1 MLPLMKY
8 LFAPFPSKFAAAVTV
23 TVTVAVTTAA
33 LCASSHV
40 FAQSAASSPP
50 VSINDR
56 AVVLGIL
63 AAEFSLQ
70 SGDVAAAAN
79 TYYEV
84 AKRSRDAKVAERAVD
99 LLLRA
104 RRIVEAKEIAAL
116 WQETDGGSVRPH
128 QIVLAL
134 ALTSADEFRAMG
146 AITTIVTLAD
156 DIRSAAIMDAARQLA
171 LFRDRDFAV
180 KLASVFT
187 QQLPKLPESHYALA
201 VASTG
206 NENKRVG
213 EALLAIDQ
221 ALALRP
227 YWPQAVAV
235 KSRLLLARGPVA
247 TGVESSPGAAA
258 VSLLEKA
265 IAANTVKR
273 SEKNATTENSP
284 TAAKDESSE
293 SREMRELRELRLVLA
308 RTQFD
313 LDKYVEARTL
323 FLALAEDGL
332 EDADEMRLA
341 ATLAAFQG
349 KDWDVAEREFTESL
363 AADRG
368 DPAAVLYYLARIS
381 EAQLRWGE
389 AIERFMQVPR
399 GDRYWESQL
408 RIAGALAQDKR
419 MTEDKR
425 MAEAIKHL
433 RVQQPSNAL
442 ERLSLVQTESTLWR
456 EAGKYVKAFEALEAA
471 LATDADADNPDLL
484 YDSAMLAERIDR
496 MEDAEKRLRRV
507 IALQPTRAHALNAL
521 GYSFADRNTN
531 LDEARTLIE
540 RAHSLAPN
548 DPAIL
553 DSMGWIAFRQG
564 RMADAEGYLK
574 RALEKFQDGEI
585 AAHLG
590 EVLWAQGRQIEA
602 KNVWDA
608 QLKVQPDSDIL
619 KKTVLRF
626 AK

>member
-1 MLPLMKY
+1 MLPFMKY
-8 LFAPFPSKFAAAVTV
+8 PLAPLSSKFATLIAAAT
-23 TVTVAVTTAA
+23 
-33 LCASSHV
+33 LCVSGSS
-40 FAQSAASSPP
+40 FAQSPSASPP
-50 VSINDR
+50 ASINDR

-79 TYYEV
+79 TYYEI
-84 AKRSRDAKVAERAVD
+84 AKRSLDAKVAERAVD

-104 RRIVEAKEIAAL
+104 RRIDEAKEIAAL
-116 WQETDGGSVRPH
+116 WQDTDGGSVRPH
-128 QIVLAL
+128 QIALAL

-146 AITTIVTLAD
+146 AVTAIATLPDNVRA
-156 DIRSAAIMDAARQLA
+156 AAIMDVARQLA
-171 LFRDRDFAV
+171 LYRDRDFAV

-213 EALLAIDQ
+213 DALLAIDQ
-221 ALALRP
+221 ALKLKP
-227 YWPQAVAV
+227 NWPQAVAV

-258 VSLLEKA
+258 VTLLENA
-265 IAANTVKR
+265 IAANVAT
-273 SEKNATTENSP
+273 NATTANS
-284 TAAKDESSE
+284 TAPVKDES
-293 SREMRELRELRLVLA
+293 RELRLVLA

-313 LDKYVEARTL
+313 LEKYVEARKL

-349 KDWDVAEREFTESL
+349 KDWDAAEREFTESL

-381 EAQLRWGE
+381 EARLLWGE
-389 AIERFMQVPR
+389 AVERFAQVPP
-399 GDRYWESQL
+399 GDRYWVSQL
-408 RIAGALAQDKR
+408 RIARALAQDKR
-419 MTEDKR
+419 MLQ
-425 MAEAIKHL
+425 AISHL
-433 RVQQPSNAL
+433 RVQKPSNAL
-442 ERLSLVQTESTLWR
+442 ERLSLAQTESTLWR
-456 EAGKYVKAFEALEAA
+456 EAGDNVKAFEALEAA
-471 LATDADADNPDLL
+471 LVTDVDNPDLL

-496 MEDAEKRLRRV
+496 MEEAEKRLRRV
-507 IALQPTRAHALNAL
+507 IVLQPTRAHAFNAL

-540 RAHSLAPN
+540 KAHAIAPD

-590 EVLWAQGRQIEA
+590 EVLWAQGRKEEA
-602 KNVWDA
+602 KSVWDA
-608 QLKVQPDSDIL
+608 QLKAQPDSDIL
-619 KKTVLRF
+619 KKTVARL